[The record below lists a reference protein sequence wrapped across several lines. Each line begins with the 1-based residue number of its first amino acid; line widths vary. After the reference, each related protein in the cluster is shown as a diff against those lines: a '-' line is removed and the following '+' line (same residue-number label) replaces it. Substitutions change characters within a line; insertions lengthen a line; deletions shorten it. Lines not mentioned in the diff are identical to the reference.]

1 MSRPAPECAVAPTPL
16 PFGAVRGTEKGRVYA
31 CLRDWILFSELAPGM
46 RLNERELAERFGISR
61 TPLREV
67 IQLLCYQGLVVIR
80 PRHGIIVA
88 PVDAEM
94 IRRTFEVR
102 LPLEREVARLAAL
115 RATPADAAR
124 LLELARAWA
133 ADYESGDV
141 EAVIR
146 ADDRFHNAL
155 AEIAGN
161 PVLLRARES
170 LHNICL
176 RYWFLIRH
184 EYVLEPAAA
193 EAHVR
198 LAEAVARGD
207 AELAATLQ
215 AEHVGGFA
223 RLLERE

>member
-1 MSRPAPECAVAPTPL
+1 MSRPAPESVTAPMPL
-16 PFGAVRGTEKGRVYA
+16 PFGEVRGTEKGRVYA
-31 CLRDWILFSELAPGM
+31 CLRDWILFSELAPGL

-67 IQLLCYQGLVVIR
+67 LQLLSYQGLVVIR

-88 PVDAEM
+88 PVDEGI

-115 RATPADAAR
+115 RATPDDAAR
-124 LLELARAWA
+124 LEDLARLWA
-133 ADYESGDV
+133 EAYASGDV

-155 AEIAGN
+155 AELAGN

-184 EYVLEPAAA
+184 EYVLEPSSA

-198 LAEAVARGD
+198 LAEAVTRGD
-207 AELAATLQ
+207 AELAAALQ
-215 AEHVGGFA
+215 EEHVRGFA